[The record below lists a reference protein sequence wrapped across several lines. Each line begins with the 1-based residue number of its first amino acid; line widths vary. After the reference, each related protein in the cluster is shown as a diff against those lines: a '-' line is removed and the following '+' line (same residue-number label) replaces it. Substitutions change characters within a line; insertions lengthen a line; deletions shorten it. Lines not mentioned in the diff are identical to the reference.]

1 MKKVSIAEGLGGHN
15 RCIFKVLK
23 GAPLLGIDLYA
34 TLKRVLPLT
43 LVQRQ
48 KQDGYCVL
56 ILVADVVTSSFVQIT
71 QRCPCK
77 IGCQLFLSLM
87 KYIDC
92 AN

>member
-1 MKKVSIAEGLGGHN
+1 MRCLKRKLVDGRVDLPRVEVS
-15 RCIFKVLK
+15 V
-23 GAPLLGIDLYA
+23 DLYA

-56 ILVADVVTSSFVQIT
+56 ILVADVAPSSFVQIT